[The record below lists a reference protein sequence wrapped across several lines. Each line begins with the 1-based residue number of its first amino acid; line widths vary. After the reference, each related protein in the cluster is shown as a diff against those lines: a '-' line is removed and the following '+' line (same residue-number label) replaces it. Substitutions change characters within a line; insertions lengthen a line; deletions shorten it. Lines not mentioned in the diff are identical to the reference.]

1 MSGLLDYF
9 DRIYVINLATRTDRK
24 REMEEQFARIN
35 LSFEHPRVSLFAAIR
50 PKDPGGFPSIGAR
63 GCFLSHLE
71 ILRDAQRNDVN
82 RILIFEDDLDLVLD
96 FAERSP
102 RIVDALGTRKWSL
115 FYGGYEI
122 DTALATT
129 DANDLSIIAS
139 GQGVRTTHFLGVQK
153 PAIGRLVVFLEIL
166 LTRPA
171 GDPNGGPMH
180 VDGAYNWYRRLN
192 PQDVTLAAVPELG
205 RQRSSRTDVH
215 DLRWYDR
222 LPLVRVAVARLRRIK
237 NTIHS

>member
-1 MSGLLDYF
+1 MLELLDYF
-9 DRIYVINLATRTDRK
+9 DKIYVINLPSRTDRK
-24 REMEEQFARIN
+24 KEMDEQLARVE
-35 LSFEHPRVSLFAAIR
+35 LSFDHPRVCLFAGIR
-50 PKDPGGFPSIGAR
+50 PEDRGGFASIGAR
-63 GCFLSHLE
+63 GCFASHLE
-71 ILRDAQRNDVN
+71 VLRDAQRNDLS
-82 RILIFEDDLDLVLD
+82 RILIFEDDLDFAPE

-102 RIVDALGTRKWSL
+102 RIVDALGTRKWTF

-122 DTALATT
+122 DTALAAT
-129 DANDLSIIAS
+129 DANGLSIIAS
-139 GQGVRTTHFLGVQK
+139 GQDVRTAHFLGVQQ
-153 PAIGRLVVFLEIL
+153 PAIGRLVVLLETL

-205 RQRSSRTDVH
+205 RQRSSRTDIH

-222 LPLVRVAVARLRRIK
+222 LPLVREAVAGLRRMK
-237 NTIHS
+237 NMNRS